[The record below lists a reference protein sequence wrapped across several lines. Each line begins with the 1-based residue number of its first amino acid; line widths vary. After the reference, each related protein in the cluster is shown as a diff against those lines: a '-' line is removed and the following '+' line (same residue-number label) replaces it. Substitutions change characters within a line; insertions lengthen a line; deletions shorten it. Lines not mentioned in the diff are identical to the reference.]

1 MEEKV
6 HKLINSST
14 NKSCTLDPI
23 PTSLVMDCI
32 DVLLLIIMKMNN
44 LPLESRLFADDW
56 KCALVLLLL
65 KKPGLD
71 LLYKNY
77 RPLSNLQ
84 YVSKLT
90 EKMVFEQIHT
100 HMMTHSLYPEFQS
113 ACRKNHSTETALVR
127 VMNDILM
134 KMNTQEV
141 ILLVMLNLSAA
152 FDTVNHNILLARL
165 NEDLGICGLAL
176 EWFRSYLAKRGQRV
190 SIDGSLSECFSLEC
204 DVPQGSCLGP
214 LLFLNYA
221 CKLFRVVEDQL
232 PHAHCYADDTQIYE
246 YQAY

>member
-44 LPLESRLFADDW
+44 LPLESGLFADDW
-56 KCALVLLLL
+56 KCALVLPLL

-71 LLYKNY
+71 LLCKNY

-90 EKMVFEQIHT
+90 EKMVFELIHT
-100 HMMTHSLYPEFQS
+100 HMMTHSLYPKFQS
-113 ACRKNHSTETALVR
+113 AYRKNHSTETALVR
-127 VMNDILM
+127 VMNDVLM

-165 NEDLGICGLAL
+165 NEELGICGLAL

-204 DVPQGSCLGP
+204 GDPQGSCLGP

-246 YQAY
+246 FQAH